1 MAIPLNVLVYS
12 GPGVSINSQSFVV
25 RTLRQ
30 FLSHRYAVIPVDPD
44 TLRTQPWETKAALFV
59 MPGGRDLPYT
69 VDLNGEINSR
79 IKKWVQDGGKYL
91 GICSGGYYGSARC
104 EFEPGTPLEIVGD
117 RELAFFKGVCVGT
130 AYPGYDYKSESGA
143 RAAEVTVDKD
153 AFKVPRSH
161 WRSDPENVRVYYNGG
176 GYFATDD
183 LMGRPSADRDA
194 TVLVRY
200 APDVTNPYDRQQK
213 VRNAPAVISC
223 AVGRGIAVLSGI
235 HPEYAWDFLAPSSF
249 TLAHNRQ
256 TVDLLRS
263 HDAYRRRLFGAML
276 AHMKIDVNQ
285 DALEDNAGPENAS
298 RIPVKT
304 PTFIVPARVSGVAA
318 AATTMYSLNNAATV
332 KGDANIA
339 GITDMVLRDGNDDI
353 HIVNAATN
361 NAERRVPYE
370 YQRTVLKPS
379 DPVPTVPWSGKKD
392 SAKNS
397 DEIRDQSILV
407 LCTQSTLPGAKETS
421 RFDMSLALNYMKEA
435 NAHTIG
441 SWLMYSDVTGSTQ
454 TFLEKNTRLQAL
466 LPNGTVNV
474 AAIQVSGR
482 GRGRNA
488 WISPV
493 GCLQFT
499 TLLRHPNLRQ
509 APVVML
515 QYLYSLAAI
524 EAIKGQPGYEGL
536 PLRLKWPNDVYAL
549 YDAGNDSSGDSAD
562 DSGESGF
569 VKIGGLLVGSSFK
582 DDEFTLLFG
591 FGISIANP
599 LPTTSVNK
607 IIRDYNL
614 KTGSRLSAMSM
625 EKALALITAKFEELY
640 RQFLVHGFEP
650 LLKSYY
656 RNWLH
661 SDQVVTLADKGF
673 EKAKVI
679 GLCPNEGLLQ
689 VRSLLNPNVVY
700 SLQPDGNSF
709 DMMKGLISRK
719 TN

>member
-1 MAIPLNVLVYS
+1 
-12 GPGVSINSQSFVV
+12 
-25 RTLRQ
+25 
-30 FLSHRYAVIPVDPD
+30 
-44 TLRTQPWETKAALFV
+44 
-59 MPGGRDLPYT
+59 MPGGRDVPYT
-69 VDLNGEINSR
+69 LELNGEINSR
-79 IKKWVQDGGKYL
+79 IKKWVEGGGKYL

-104 EFEPGTPLEIVGD
+104 EFEPGTPKEIIGD
-117 RELAFFKGVCVGT
+117 RELAFFRGACIGT

-143 RAAEVTVDKD
+143 RAAEVAVDRN
-153 AFKVPRSH
+153 AFNVPQSL
-161 WRSDPENVRVYYNGG
+161 WRADPANVRVYYNGG
-176 GYFATDD
+176 GYFATSDV
-183 LMGRPSADRDA
+183 LGSPADVDQDV

-200 APDVTNPYDRQQK
+200 APDVSNPYNRLQK
-213 VRNAPAVISC
+213 VADAPAVISC
-223 AVGRGIAVLSGI
+223 KVGRGIAVLSGI
-235 HPEYAWDFLAPSSF
+235 HPEYAWNYLAASSF
-249 TLAHNRQ
+249 THPYNRQ
-256 TVDLLRS
+256 AVDLLRS

-276 AHMKIDVNQ
+276 VHMKIDVDQ
-285 DALEDNAGPENAS
+285 EALEDDTGSGNSS
-298 RIPVKT
+298 RIPAKT

-318 AATTMYSLNNAATV
+318 VATTMYSLNNAASI
-332 KGDANIA
+332 KGDAVVA
-339 GITDMVLRDGNDDI
+339 GVTDAILRDGNDDI
-353 HIVNAATN
+353 HIVNAATGN
-361 NAERRVPYE
+361 SERRVPYE
-370 YQRTVLKPS
+370 YERTVLKHA
-379 DPVPTVPWSGKKD
+379 DPVAVPPWADKGD
-392 SAKNS
+392 SASGN
-397 DEIRDQSILV
+397 DEARDQTILV
-407 LCTQSTLPGAKETS
+407 LCTQESLPGTKETS
-421 RFDMSLALNYMKEA
+421 RFDMGLALKYMKEA
-435 NAHTIG
+435 SAHTLG

-549 YDAGNDSSGDSAD
+549 YDAGSDSSGDSSD
-562 DSGESGF
+562 DVGEPGF
-569 VKIGGLLVGSSFK
+569 VKIGGLLVGSSYK
-582 DDEFTLLFG
+582 NNEFTLLFG
-591 FGISIANP
+591 FGISVANP
-599 LPTTSVNK
+599 LPTTSINK
-607 IIRDYNL
+607 IIRDYNF
-614 KTGSRLSAMSM
+614 KTGSRLCAMSM
-625 EKALALITAKFEELY
+625 EKILALITAKFEELY

-661 SDQVVTLADKGF
+661 TDQIVTLADKGY

-679 GLCPNEGLLQ
+679 GLCPTEGLLQ
-689 VRSLLNPNVVY
+689 VRSLLNPSVVY